1 MSYFGILHFQYLAK
15 SPSLK
20 NYLPEIFDEI
30 WQDVLKEIRED
41 YPQYDFP
48 DLWQFD
54 RDIDTLLN
62 KIFWS

>member
-1 MSYFGILHFQYLAK
+1 M
-15 SPSLK
+15 
-20 NYLPEIFDEI
+20 

>member
-1 MSYFGILHFQYLAK
+1 MLHFQYLAK

-48 DLWQFD
+48 DLW
-54 RDIDTLLN
+54 L
-62 KIFWS
+62 KAAS